1 MKRNYNKGQGGYV
14 TLISVL
20 VVGVVGLAI
29 ALTLLLLGLN
39 ASQTSF
45 AIQESYQA
53 KALADLCG
61 EEALQTIRSLST
73 FTGLGSVTDG
83 GGVCSYR
90 VSDLGPPESKFI
102 EVSGTVGEITRYA
115 EITIDDINPVIN
127 IASWQEVEFIS
138 GL

>member
-61 EEALQTIRSLST
+61 EEALQAIRNLST
-73 FTGLGSVTDG
+73 FIGLGSVSDG
-83 GGVCSYR
+83 GGVCNYR
-90 VSDLGPPESKFI
+90 VSDLGPPESKLI
-102 EVSGTVGEITRYA
+102 EVSGTVGTVARYLEIN
-115 EITIDDINPVIN
+115 IDGINPAIN
-127 IASWQEVEFIS
+127 VVSWQEVEFIS